1 MKELTTKNEKAMYK
15 VQKKPKAIDVSL
27 EEEKTGKTNSY
38 SSLDEFL
45 QKMNG

>member
-1 MKELTTKNEKAMYK
+1 MEKLTTKNKKAMYK
-15 VQKKPKAIDVSL
+15 VQKKTKAIDVSL

-38 SSLDEFL
+38 NSLNEFL